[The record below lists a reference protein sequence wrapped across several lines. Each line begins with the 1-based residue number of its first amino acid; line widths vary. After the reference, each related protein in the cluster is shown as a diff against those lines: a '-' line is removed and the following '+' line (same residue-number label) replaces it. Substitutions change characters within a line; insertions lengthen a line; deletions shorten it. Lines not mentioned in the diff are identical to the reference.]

1 MFSINKKNRNYK
13 VLADGFVYLL
23 VTHKA
28 AEVFHS
34 GLFELYALHNDG
46 SESLIETYAGLEEAM
61 EMGEDIGIAVG
72 NTREDSTLIVAYTKD
87 LSDGSREDF
96 YHAIRAEEEQ
106 QEESAMFIYNNAI
119 RAHGCYSA
127 SICSVIKSTDY

>member
-61 EMGEDIGIAVG
+61 EMGEDIGIEVG

-96 YHAIRAEEEQ
+96 YHAIRPEEEHQ
-106 QEESAMFIYNNAI
+106 VMKAEIMYTTAI
-119 RAHGCYSA
+119 EHGCYSA